1 MSRFTNTTAAMSVA
15 SFCYKKIT
23 MHSNLV
29 NFIVSKTS
37 LENNTTQK
45 LVWKIAS
52 LVAPNPYAVF
62 HALNL
67 VHSSCGWDFQVSF

>member
-15 SFCYKKIT
+15 SFCQKNIT

-62 HALNL
+62 RALNL
-67 VHSSCGWDFQVSF
+67 VHSSCGWDFQVGF